1 MWSGAA
7 GVGTERDPRRAPRRA
22 WEPPTRPAGDKG
34 MFPPRFAMPLEE
46 MQPLITRRLKWR
58 TRLPAEVTNSDRSDA
73 VAMVTMVSWET
84 PKGCHGIPSPIP
96 LGPCSSRK
104 KPFQMVPAPP
114 SHKTSWLC
122 TPLLVPVLLLLPCAQ
137 QSIHRQ
143 QAPPDPPVPHLGT
156 EIWAWRFILLHREP
170 PQTQW
175 DLAPSKLGR
184 GTSAAL

>member
-1 MWSGAA
+1 MRGEGGERQTGMVSGAA
-7 GVGTERDPRRAPRRA
+7 GTGSDVGVEQDLRRAPGHG
-22 WEPPTRPAGDKG
+22 WEPPAHPAGDKG
-34 MFPPRFAMPLEE
+34 IFPPLFAMPLGE
-46 MQPLITRRLKWR
+46 MQPLISRRLKWR

-73 VAMVTMVSWET
+73 VAMATTVSWET

-122 TPLLVPVLLLLPCAQ
+122 TSFLVPVPLLLPCAQ

-143 QAPPDPPVPHLGT
+143 
-156 EIWAWRFILLHREP
+156 
-170 PQTQW
+170 
-175 DLAPSKLGR
+175 
-184 GTSAAL
+184 